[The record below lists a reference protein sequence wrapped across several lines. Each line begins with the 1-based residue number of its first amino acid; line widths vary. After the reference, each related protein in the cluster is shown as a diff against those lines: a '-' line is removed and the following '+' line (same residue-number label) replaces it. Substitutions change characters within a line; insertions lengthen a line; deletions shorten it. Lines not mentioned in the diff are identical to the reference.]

1 MDVSKKHACISYVD
15 GATKLMSFVSNS
27 VNVFQVMRHGVI
39 RQIQDKF
46 VLHLECIH
54 YTTHH
59 TNLMVE
65 TLFQIPIVKHIKDLF
80 KPFYSFFF
88 HNPKKQLDFLKLA
101 NLMKVKGNKI
111 L

>member
-1 MDVSKKHACISYVD
+1 
-15 GATKLMSFVSNS
+15 MSFVSNG

-46 VLHLECIH
+46 VLHLEGIH
-54 YTTHH
+54 YMTHH
-59 TNLMVE
+59 TNLVVE

-80 KPFYSFFF
+80 KSFYSFFF
-88 HNPKKQLDFLKLA
+88 HNPKRHLEFLKLA